1 MNAISIKSKEEIEIM
16 RAGGRILASV
26 LQRVSES
33 VRPGTSAAQLDKL
46 ARELIFSSGGRPS
59 FLDYKPGG
67 SGEGYP
73 AALCVSINDEIVH
86 GIPTAGKIISEGDI
100 VKLDLGVEYKKLHTD
115 ATVMVGVGKIS
126 PLAEKIMRTTKESL
140 ELGIKEIKPGSSL
153 NEYALAVEEH
163 ALKNEFEIVRDL
175 VGHGVG
181 YSVHEPPQVFN
192 YADRRMK
199 EIILQE
205 GMTLALEPMVN
216 EGTFEIVLA
225 KDGWTYKTRDGKL
238 NGHWEHTVA
247 VTKNGCEVLTK
258 V

>member
-1 MNAISIKSKEEIEIM
+1 MSAIPIKSKEEIEIM

-26 LQRVSES
+26 LQRVSEK
-33 VRPGTSAAQLDKL
+33 VQPGISAKDLDKL
-46 ARELIFSSGGRPS
+46 ARELVFSSGARPS
-59 FLDYKPGG
+59 FLNYKPGG

-86 GIPTAGKIISEGDI
+86 GIPTEDKIISEGDI

-115 ATVMVGVGKIS
+115 ATIMVGMGKIS
-126 PLAEKIMRTTKESL
+126 SVSEKIMRVARECL
-140 ELGIKEIKPGSSL
+140 ELGIEKIKPGASL
-153 NEYALAVEEH
+153 NEYALAVEDH
-163 ALKNEFEIVRDL
+163 ARENGFEVVRDL

-181 YSVHEPPQVFN
+181 HSVHEPPQVFN

-205 GMTLALEPMVN
+205 GMTFALEPMVN
-216 EGTFEIVLA
+216 EGGFEIVLD

-258 V
+258 

>member
-1 MNAISIKSKEEIEIM
+1 M
-16 RAGGRILASV
+16 RAGGRILAEV
-26 LQRVSES
+26 LQRVSEI
-33 VRPGTSAAQLDKL
+33 VKAGTSAAQLDKL
-46 ARELIFSSGGRPS
+46 ARELIFSFGARPS
-59 FLDYKPGG
+59 FLNYKPGG

-73 AALCVSINDEIVH
+73 AALCVSVNDEIVH
-86 GIPTAGKIISEGDI
+86 GLPTEDKIISEGDI
-100 VKLDLGVEYKKLHTD
+100 VKLDCGVEYKNLHTD

-126 PLAEKIMRTTKESL
+126 PVAKKIIRVTKECL
-140 ELGIKEIKPGSSL
+140 EIGIKKIKPGVSL

-181 YSVHEPPQVFN
+181 HSVHEPPQIFN

-199 EIILQE
+199 EIILEE

-225 KDGWTYKTRDGKL
+225 PDGWTYKTRDGKL

-258 V
+258 I

>member
-1 MNAISIKSKEEIEIM
+1 MISIKSKQEIEIM

-26 LQRVSES
+26 LQKVSER
-33 VRPGTSAAQLDKL
+33 VLAGTKAADLDKL
-46 ARELIFSSGGRPS
+46 ARELIFSFGAKPA
-59 FLDYKPGG
+59 FLGYRPGG
-67 SGEGYP
+67 SGEAYP
-73 AALCVSINDEIVH
+73 AALCVSVNDEIVH
-86 GIPTAGKIISEGDI
+86 GLPLESKIISEGDI

-126 PLAEKIMRTTKESL
+126 PVAEKIMRVTKECL
-140 ELGIKEIKPGSSL
+140 ELGIDKIKPGVSL
-153 NEYALAVEEH
+153 NEYALAVEEC
-163 ALKNEFEIVRDL
+163 ALKYEFEIVRDL

-181 YSVHEPPQVFN
+181 HAVHEPPQVFN

-216 EGTFEIVLA
+216 EGGFDIVLA
-225 KDGWTYKTRDGKL
+225 PDNWTYKTRDGKL

-247 VTKNGCEVLTK
+247 VTKHGCEILTSI
-258 V
+258 

>member
-1 MNAISIKSKEEIEIM
+1 MSIISLKSKQEIETM
-16 RAGGRILASV
+16 RVGGRILAEV
-26 LQRVSES
+26 LQKVSES
-33 VRPGTSAAQLDKL
+33 VKAGTSAADLDKL
-46 ARELIFSSGGRPS
+46 ARELIFSSGGGPS

-73 AALCVSINDEIVH
+73 AALCVSVNDEIVH
-86 GIPTAGKIISEGDI
+86 GIPTEDKILREGDI
-100 VKLDLGVEYKKLHTD
+100 VKLDCGVEYKKLHTD

-126 PLAEKIMRTTKESL
+126 ETAEKIMRVTKECL
-140 ELGIKEIKPGSSL
+140 ELGIEKIKPGVSL
-153 NEYALAVEEH
+153 NEYGLAVEEY

-181 YSVHEPPQVFN
+181 HSVHEPPQVFN

-199 EIILQE
+199 SIILEE

-225 KDGWTYKTRDGKL
+225 PDSWTYKTRDGKL
-238 NGHWEHTVA
+238 NGHWEHTIV
-247 VTKNGCEVLTK
+247 VTRKGCEVLTSL
-258 V
+258 

>member
-1 MNAISIKSKEEIEIM
+1 MISIKSKGQISIM
-16 RAGGRILASV
+16 REGGRILAEV
-26 LQRVSES
+26 LQKVSES
-33 VRPGTSAAQLDKL
+33 VKVGTSAADLDKL

-59 FLDYKPGG
+59 FLGYKPGG
-67 SGEGYP
+67 AGVGYP
-73 AALCVSINDEIVH
+73 AALCVSVNDEIVH
-86 GIPTAGKIISEGDI
+86 GLPTEKKIISEGDI
-100 VKLDLGVEYKKLHTD
+100 VKLDLGVEYKKMHTD

-126 PLAEKIMRTTKESL
+126 ATAEKIMRVTKECL
-140 ELGIKEIKPGSSL
+140 ELGIEKIRPGATL
-153 NEYALAVEEH
+153 NEYALAVEEY
-163 ALKNEFEIVRDL
+163 ALQNEFEIVRDL

-181 YSVHEPPQVFN
+181 HSVHEPPQVFN

-199 EIILQE
+199 EIVLQE

-225 KDGWTYKTRDGKL
+225 PDNWTYKTRDGKL

-258 V
+258 L

>member
-1 MNAISIKSKEEIEIM
+1 MSAISIKSKEEIEFM
-16 RAGGRILASV
+16 RQGGRILASV
-26 LQRVSES
+26 LQKVSQAMK
-33 VRPGTSAAQLDKL
+33 PGTCAADLDKL

-59 FLDYKPGG
+59 FLNYKPGG

-73 AALCVSINDEIVH
+73 AALCVSINDEVVH
-86 GIPTAGKIISEGDI
+86 GLPLENKIISEGDI

-126 PLAEKIMRTTKESL
+126 EMAEKIMRVTKECL
-140 ELGIKEIKPGSSL
+140 EIGIKEIKPGVSL
-153 NEYALAVEEH
+153 NEYALAVEEC
-163 ALKNEFEIVRDL
+163 ALENEFEIVRDL

-181 YSVHEPPQVFN
+181 RAVHEPPQVFN

-216 EGTFEIVLA
+216 EGGFEIVLA
-225 KDGWTYKTRDGKL
+225 PDNWTYKTRDGKL
-238 NGHWEHTVA
+238 NGHWEHTIV
-247 VTKNGCEVLTK
+247 VTERGCEVLTK
-258 V
+258 I

>member
-1 MNAISIKSKEEIEIM
+1 MITIKSKEEIEIM
-16 RAGGRILASV
+16 RQGGRILASV
-26 LQRVSES
+26 LQKVSQN
-33 VRPGTSAAQLDKL
+33 VKAGISAADLDKL
-46 ARELIFSSGGRPS
+46 ARELIFSSGAKPS
-59 FLDYKPGG
+59 FLNYKPGG
-67 SGEGYP
+67 MGEGYP
-73 AALCVSINDEIVH
+73 AALCVSVNDEIVH
-86 GIPTAGKIISEGDI
+86 GLPTKDKIISEGDL

-126 PLAEKIMRTTKESL
+126 ATAEKIMRVTKECL
-140 ELGIKEIKPGSSL
+140 ELGIKKIKPGASL
-153 NEYALAVEEH
+153 NDYALAVEEH
-163 ALKNEFEIVRDL
+163 ALRNEFEIVRDL

-181 YSVHEPPQVFN
+181 HSVHEPPQVFN

-225 KDGWTYKTRDGKL
+225 KDGWTYKTRDEKL

-247 VTKNGCEVLTK
+247 VTKGGCEILTK
-258 V
+258 I

>member
-1 MNAISIKSKEEIEIM
+1 MISIKSKEEIEIM
-16 RAGGRILASV
+16 RAGGRILAGV
-26 LQRVSES
+26 LKRVSEI
-33 VRPGTSAAQLDKL
+33 VRPGTSAANLDRL

-59 FLDYKPGG
+59 FLNYKPGG

-73 AALCVSINDEIVH
+73 AALCVSVNDEIVH
-86 GIPTAGKIISEGDI
+86 GLPAKDKIISEGDI

-126 PLAEKIMRTTKESL
+126 ATAEKIMRVTKECL
-140 ELGIKEIKPGSSL
+140 GLGIEKIKPGASL
-153 NEYALAVEEH
+153 NEYALAVEEC
-163 ALKNEFEIVRDL
+163 AFKNEFEIVRDL

-181 YSVHEPPQVFN
+181 YAVHEPPQVFN

-199 EIILQE
+199 EIILRE

-216 EGTFEIVLA
+216 EGGFDIVLA

-238 NGHWEHTVA
+238 NGHWEHTVV
-247 VTKNGCEVLTK
+247 VTKNGCEILTK
-258 V
+258 I

>member
-1 MNAISIKSKEEIEIM
+1 MISIKSKKEIEIM
-16 RAGGRILASV
+16 REGGRILADV
-26 LQRVSES
+26 LQRVSET
-33 VRPGTSAAQLDKL
+33 VKAGTSAAQLDKL
-46 ARELIFSSGGRPS
+46 ARELVFSSGARSS

-67 SGEGYP
+67 AEKGYP
-73 AALCVSINDEIVH
+73 AALCVSVNDEIVH
-86 GIPTAGKIISEGDI
+86 GLPLENKIISEGDL

-115 ATVMVGVGKIS
+115 ATIMVGVGKIS
-126 PLAEKIMRTTKESL
+126 ETAKKIMRVTKECL
-140 ELGIKEIKPGSSL
+140 EIGIKKIKPGASL
-153 NEYALAVEEH
+153 NEYALAVEDH
-163 ALKNEFEIVRDL
+163 ARENGFEIVRDL

-181 YSVHEPPQVFN
+181 YAVHEPPQVFN

-216 EGTFEIVLA
+216 EGSFEIVLA

-247 VTKNGCEVLTK
+247 VTKNGCEVLTQI
-258 V
+258 